1 MYLEYPNLIEKFNKE
16 NKNVI
21 ATKECHPNIYE
32 LKLRKQKQ
40 NTILCN
46 EEDAQQRCTNVT
58 GLPLYVIRDKKTRKW
73 QQFSDQ
79 NGGYRP
85 MRSQSLIF

>member
-1 MYLEYPNLIEKFNKE
+1 MYLEYPDVIKKFNKE

-46 EEDAQQRCTNVT
+46 ENRQIEKMHNKDAQMS
-58 GLPLYVIRDKKTRKW
+58 RDCPYM
-73 QQFSDQ
+73 
-79 NGGYRP
+79 N
-85 MRSQSLIF
+85 L

>member
-1 MYLEYPNLIEKFNKE
+1 MQQAVGISQE

-21 ATKECHPNIYE
+21 ATIECHPNIYE

-46 EEDAQQRCTNVT
+46 ENWQIEKMHNKDAQ
-58 GLPLYVIRDKKTRKW
+58 
-73 QQFSDQ
+73 
-79 NGGYRP
+79 
-85 MRSQSLIF
+85 MSQDCPYMKDSAMDHRENHTKYNP